1 MLNAQITYIL
11 LISEGNKI
19 FFALLLCQIFE
30 VITSNQK
37 KKVKRHLKLSSIRAL
52 LISHPFTDVA
62 DQKKHHMWSI
72 SDKSAI
78 ISI

>member
-1 MLNAQITYIL
+1 MRRLR
-11 LISEGNKI
+11 I
-19 FFALLLCQIFE
+19 FCLFHTAIKFSSLYCYVKFLKSSHQ
-30 VITSNQK
+30 TRK

>member
-1 MLNAQITYIL
+1 MRRLR
-11 LISEGNKI
+11 I
-19 FFALLLCQIFE
+19 FCLFHRAIKFSSLYCYVKFLKSSHQ
-30 VITSNQK
+30 TR

-62 DQKKHHMWSI
+62 DQKKHHMCSI